1 MLLLVVVSALWFNDN
16 ADFVRTAEQQIK
28 EGYEWNY
35 VGKTPASGVPAITIK
50 TQNEEYVLF
59 KLKK

>member
-16 ADFVRTAEQQIK
+16 ADFVQTAEQQIK

-35 VGKTPASGVPAITIK
+35 VGKKSPSGVPAITMK
-50 TQNEEYVLF
+50 TQNGEYVFF
-59 KLKK
+59 KLQK